1 MKPHIGYNELLEKG
15 NSDAPGRS
23 EKGSQRKWFLTV
35 KMSVNE
41 MEQREGQGRDRLLF
55 S

>member
-1 MKPHIGYNELLEKG
+1 MKPHIGYNGLLEKG
-15 NSDAPGRS
+15 NNDAPGRS

-35 KMSVNE
+35 RMSVNE
-41 MEQREGQGRDRLLF
+41 MEQREEQGRDKLLF